1 MESTVGVV
9 KKGLEVQEH
18 TVKVS
23 NKWLM
28 YLQPVGLFRVKMAI
42 FMNNKEVMTHDSM
55 AFWGYKKN
63 LKIKKV

>member
-42 FMNNKEVMTHDSM
+42 FMNNKKGQFSLNGFLGVQEL
-55 AFWGYKKN
+55 KK
-63 LKIKKV
+63 K